1 MIAGEQEFR
10 GTDEPHTI
18 LKFDIAGQEILPRQ
32 LFQLAD
38 SIFAERV
45 SGKVEVNAQLFANE
59 IGQDKIPAKIID
71 SQCRN
76 YVANEAIADEFAQDA
91 LAGVGASL
99 KNNEGL
105 TTLVGHQQIADCLPK
120 PLLERLISRC
130 DSRHELLTNRAV
142 SV

>member
-45 SGKVEVNAQLFANE
+45 SGNLAQKRT
-59 IGQDKIPAKIID
+59 GQITERGCVSYGNDK
-71 SQCRN
+71 RR
-76 YVANEAIADEFAQDA
+76 VA
-91 LAGVGASL
+91 
-99 KNNEGL
+99 
-105 TTLVGHQQIADCLPK
+105 
-120 PLLERLISRC
+120 
-130 DSRHELLTNRAV
+130 TNRN